1 MKSEPEFDVIIIG
14 GSYAGLSAAMAL
26 GRSIRTVLI
35 IDGGQPCNRQTP
47 HSHNLITQD
56 GETPAAIAE
65 KARQQVLAYPTVQFK
80 EGLVVSVTG
89 TSNQFEVVTGADQ
102 RFTARKILFATGLRD
117 QLPLLPGFS
126 DCWGISVIHCPFCHG
141 YEYRGQRTG
150 ILMNGNAG
158 VELSLFIHNWS
169 PNLTLFTNG
178 KSTLTQEQHQQ
189 LTDRSIPIVE
199 KEIQQIRHEGGY
211 VNALVFTDGTE
222 YSLDALYA
230 RPPFEQ
236 STDIPKR
243 LGCTFTEQGLIQVDE
258 LNRTN
263 VPGVYAA
270 GDNSTMMRAVAA
282 AIAAGTKAGAM
293 LSREL
298 ILLAVN

>member
-35 IDGGQPCNRQTP
+35 IDDGQPCNKQTP

-65 KARQQVLAYPTVQFK
+65 KARQQVLAYPTVQLK

-89 TSNQFEVVTGADQ
+89 VSNQFEVVTGANQ

-117 QLPLLPGFS
+117 QLPSLPGFS

-141 YEYRGQRTG
+141 YEYRDQRTG
-150 ILMNGNAG
+150 ILMNGDAG
-158 VELSLFIHNWS
+158 VEMSLFIRNWS

-178 KSTLTQEQHQQ
+178 KSTLTEEQHQQ

-211 VNALVFTDGTE
+211 VNALVFADGTE
-222 YSLDALYA
+222 QSLDALYA

-236 STDIPKR
+236 QTDIPKR
-243 LGCTFTEQGLIQVDE
+243 LGCTFTEQGLIQVDD
-258 LNRTN
+258 LSRTT

-298 ILLAVN
+298 ILSR